1 MSVAPSLENSEPG
14 PERAYCQPFVI
25 ERPQG
30 DGLPL
35 IFASPH
41 SGTTYPDTMRASLG
55 VPLIELRR
63 IEDAFVD
70 ELFAGAPGFGAVL
83 VGANYARGFVD
94 LNRDPLELDPAMFID
109 GPPRK
114 CGRPGPRVQAGLGC
128 LPRIAAG
135 GQPIYRQRMRRVEGE
150 RRLAD
155 IHDAYHAALS
165 REISAQFS
173 RFGTAVLI
181 DCHSM
186 PSMQPAR
193 RRLADIVLG
202 DRYGGSCNSRL
213 TSQVERQFRRL
224 GYSVARN
231 APYAGGYT
239 TMKYGRPGLGV
250 HALQIEI
257 RRDLYMDEQ
266 RVVRHERF
274 DTVRT
279 DLDKVIASLGTF
291 IRQRLATQD

>member
-1 MSVAPSLENSEPG
+1 MSVAPSLENPEPG
-14 PERAYCQPFVI
+14 PERAYRRPFVI

-41 SGTTYPDTMRASLG
+41 SGTTYPDAMRANLD
-55 VPLIELRR
+55 VPLIDLRR

-70 ELFAGAPGFGAVL
+70 ELFAGAPGYGAVL

-109 GPPRK
+109 GPPRQ

-155 IHDAYHAALS
+155 VHDAYHAALS
-165 REISAQFS
+165 REISAQVS
-173 RFGTAVLI
+173 RVGMAVLI

-202 DRYGGSCNSRL
+202 DRYGGSCSNRL
-213 TSQVERQFRRL
+213 TGLIERQFRLL

-239 TMKYGRPGLGV
+239 TVKYGRPGLGV

-257 RRDLYMDEQ
+257 RRDLYMDEGSVA
-266 RVVRHERF
+266 RHDRFGKVRA
-274 DTVRT
+274 
-279 DLDKVIASLGTF
+279 DLDRVIAALGEF
-291 IRQRLATQD
+291 IRQRRLTQD